1 MESLLS
7 PTLLLLIFSLL
18 CTTTS
23 GQPSA
28 PAQAPSGST
37 TTSGQSSSPPAP
49 SPSGP
54 LAPSAS
60 SSPADIVAIL
70 RKARKFSTFIGLL
83 KSTQMDS
90 EINSELK
97 KKSNAGFTIFLP
109 NALYISMSPCNHF
122 GKQFQYFYH
131 LKIFIFYS
139 LKKY

>member
-1 MESLLS
+1 MMMKLLS

-60 SSPADIVAIL
+60 SGPADIIAIL
-70 RKARKFSTFIGLL
+70 RKTRKFSTFIGLL

-122 GKQFQYFYH
+122 RKQFQYF
-131 LKIFIFYS
+131 
-139 LKKY
+139 